1 MHDRITNKRP
11 PVSYIMDN
19 IGYYTAA
26 MYIVVKYTHVLYT
39 AVKYTALTQSA
50 FIFNTGMF
58 NPLFIVEVNIVTS
71 VFNIEVCYI
80 LRRAMQTLQP
90 LIEIS
95 CTLQSYAQQ
104 SSTFQYCKITDILA
118 FVSYFDDTTS

>member
-50 FIFNTGMF
+50 FIFNTGKF

-80 LRRAMQTLQP
+80 LRRAMQTL
-90 LIEIS
+90 IEIS

-104 SSTFQYCKITDILA
+104 SSTFQYCKITDMLA
-118 FVSYFDDTTS
+118 FVSYNDCTRS

>member
-1 MHDRITNKRP
+1 
-11 PVSYIMDN
+11 
-19 IGYYTAA
+19 
-26 MYIVVKYTHVLYT
+26 MYIAVKYTQVLYT
-39 AVKYTALTQSA
+39 AVKYTAVTQSA

-58 NPLFIVEVNIVTS
+58 NPLFIIEVNIVTS
-71 VFNIEVCYI
+71 VFNIEVRYI

-90 LIEIS
+90 LIMIS

-118 FVSYFDDTTS
+118 FVSYNDDTTS

>member
-1 MHDRITNKRP
+1 
-11 PVSYIMDN
+11 MDN

-58 NPLFIVEVNIVTS
+58 NPLFIIEVIIITS
-71 VFNIEVCYI
+71 VFNIEVHYI
-80 LRRAMQTLQP
+80 LCHAIQTLQP
-90 LIEIS
+90 LIVIS
-95 CTLQSYAQQ
+95 CRLHLYAQQ
-104 SSTFQYCKITDILA
+104 SGIFQYCKITDILA
-118 FVSYFDDTTS
+118 FVSYKDYTTS